1 MKKESILMVVTAVD
15 QLNAD
20 YIMQDPEILKEFE
33 WASHYLREGKVKMAA
48 WCFRRAKEKVEQFGF
63 FRLTPANIR
72 VGDGVTVNLWSD
84 RYAATVIKVT
94 KSSVTVRR
102 DKATLNPDFKP
113 EWIPGGFA
121 AHCTNQDE
129 QTYTYEPNENGT
141 EYTFRWSRKYQ
152 RYGQPGN
159 LTLSKGR
166 HEFYDYN
173 F

>member
-1 MKKESILMVVTAVD
+1 MKTESILMVVTAVD

-20 YIMQDPEILKEFE
+20 YIMKDPNVMQEFE
-33 WASHYLREGKVKMAA
+33 WASRYLRKGECKAA
-48 WCFRRAKEKVEQFGF
+48 SYCFRRAKKKAEQFGI

-94 KSSVTVRR
+94 KASVSVRR
-102 DKATLNPDFKP
+102 DKATLDPNFKP

-129 QTYTYEPNENGT
+129 QTYTYKPDENG
-141 EYTFRWSRKYQ
+141 EVYTFRWSQKYQ
-152 RYGQPGN
+152 RYGQPGD

>member
-1 MKKESILMVVTAVD
+1 MRQESIMLVVTGIDPA
-15 QLNAD
+15 NAA
-20 YIMQDPEILKEFE
+20 YIVKRQEVADEFWLAGKFLKEGKKRLAAYAFITAKKRAAQFRE
-33 WASHYLREGKVKMAA
+33 WY
-48 WCFRRAKEKVEQFGF
+48 
-63 FRLTPANIR
+63 LTPANIR

-94 KSSVTVRR
+94 KSTVTVRR
-102 DKATLNPDFKP
+102 DKGTLDPNFKP

-121 AHCTNQDE
+121 GHCINQDE
-129 QTYTYEPNENGT
+129 QKYSYAPDENGAV
-141 EYTFRWSRKYQ
+141 YTFRWSNKYQ

-159 LTLSKGR
+159 MTLSKGR

>member
-1 MKKESILMVVTAVD
+1 MRKEYIERIIQAID
-15 QLNAD
+15 PQNAE
-20 YIMQDPEILKEFE
+20 YIMQDGELVRDFMRAAE
-33 WASHYLREGKVKMAA
+33 YLRKGNVKLAVFVLKNAKRKVSE
-48 WCFRRAKEKVEQFGF
+48 FSSRY
-63 FRLTPANIR
+63 LTPANIR

-84 RYAATVIKVT
+84 RHAATVIRVT
-94 KSSVTVRR
+94 RATVTVRR

-113 EWIPGGFA
+113 ELIVGGFVG
-121 AHCTNQDE
+121 HCTNQNK
-129 QTYTYEPNENGT
+129 QSYTYQPDSDGE
-141 EYTFRWSRKYQ
+141 EYIFHWSRKFQ

>member
-1 MKKESILMVVTAVD
+1 MKIESIRMVVTAVD

-20 YIMQDPEILKEFE
+20 YIMQDPEIVKEFE
-33 WASHYLREGKVKMAA
+33 WAAHYLKEGKVRMAA

-121 AHCTNQDE
+121 AHCTNQDD
-129 QTYTYEPNENGT
+129 QTYTYEPDANGT

>member
-1 MKKESILMVVTAVD
+1 MKTESIQRMIIAIDPV
-15 QLNAD
+15 NAE
-20 YIMQDPEILKEFE
+20 YIMQNFNIMDDFCRV
-33 WASHYLREGKVKMAA
+33 ARYVREGNLKMAA
-48 WCFRRAKEKVEQFGF
+48 WLLKRTKIDVAKFKE
-63 FRLTPANIR
+63 RYLTPSNIH

-84 RYAATVIKVT
+84 RHAATVIKVT
-94 KSSVTVRR
+94 KSTVTVRR
-102 DKATLNPDFKP
+102 DKATLSPDFKP
-113 EWIPGGFA
+113 EFIPGGFA

-129 QTYTYEPNENGT
+129 QKYTYEPDENGRQ
-141 EYTFRWSRKYQ
+141 YTFRWSKKYQ